1 VAKIFWSVFMNLIK
15 REPGLLARP
24 DTFFTDRFFDAFLRN
39 IPAFP
44 SLDVDLDFDDG
55 AIALRVDVVEND
67 KNYQV
72 TAELPGV
79 PKENIDVSVED
90 GVLTI
95 KAHVESETK
104 KEKKG
109 QVVRQERYEGRFVRR
124 LDLGSAAAS
133 EGIDANLKDG
143 VLKITVPKVEGK
155 VAKPVKIRVD

>member
-1 VAKIFWSVFMNLIK
+1 MSLIQYEPNL
-15 REPGLLARP
+15 RDRNFPA
-24 DTFFTDRFFDAFLRN
+24 FVDRFFDSFWRN
-39 IPAFP
+39 SSAFP
-44 SLDVDLDFDDG
+44 ALDVDLDFDDG
-55 AIALRVDVVEND
+55 AMALRVDVIEND

-79 PKENIDVSVED
+79 PKENIEVSVED
-90 GVLTI
+90 GLLTI

-109 QVVRQERYEGRFVRR
+109 QIVRQERYEGHFVRR

-143 VLKITVPKVEGK
+143 VLKVTVPKVEGK